1 MKKSLLIL
9 LGTFAVATF
18 LFSQTPEEFRAV
30 KITNVDSQVLFSDA
44 NIAEAM
50 DYLASI
56 NINTILLVVWNASG
70 SDGVHT
76 LYPSDV
82 MNRLFRRKIHPS
94 FSGRDPLQTV
104 LVEAHARGM
113 EVLPWFEYGFATY
126 WTSTYQ
132 ENPDYILKAK
142 PHWGLR
148 AADGKLAWKNNF
160 YWMSAVNP
168 EVQDMIRDLTLE
180 VCRNYDIDGVEYSDR
195 IPAMPVEGGYDSVTV
210 SLYKAEHGGAAP
222 PEDYSNADWKRW
234 RADKMNAWFRNVRD
248 SVKAYDPNLNF
259 SSSPS
264 VYPWCYHEYL
274 QDPYTWMNEEICDD
288 IIPQLYR
295 YSYDEYL
302 STLTASLQNYP
313 NHRHAYYAGILM
325 NVGSYIMSEDYLMK
339 ALQANRERNVMGEA
353 FFFYEGLRKNSNQ
366 LGNKLKA
373 TYYQD
378 WATLPFRRGAVWRP
392 KTGII
397 HENSRAVT
405 ATEGWTAYTGDMPLH
420 AGQCYYA
427 PINSNDTLTY
437 HADLPENAWYNVY
450 LYVDKHYNATTRA
463 KVLITHLEGTDTV
476 YVNQKNPSVPGWT
489 KVATV
494 YLREGLRQPVIRLV
508 TDVPDGSYVFGD
520 AAAVL
525 INRHLSPE
533 GDPAAIH
540 STAPEETLP
549 DSPSLLSSWP
559 NPFNPLLNIRVNLPE
574 RGRYSLS
581 LWDISGRE
589 VMQIREA
596 FMDQGSFQTRVDCQ
610 SLSSGIY
617 FLTLKGP
624 ALYES
629 RKILLLK

>member
-1 MKKSLLIL
+1 MKKSVLIFL
-9 LGTFAVATF
+9 CTFSVTTF
-18 LFSQTPEEFRAV
+18 LFSQGPEEFRAV

-76 LYPSDV
+76 LYPSEV
-82 MNRLFRRKIHPS
+82 MNSLFHRKIHPS

-126 WTSTYQ
+126 WTSNYQ

-148 AADGKLAWKNNF
+148 AADGNLAWKNNF

-168 EVQDMIRDLTLE
+168 EVQAMIRGLTME

-210 SLYKAEHGGAAP
+210 SLYKAEHGGEAP
-222 PEDYSNADWKRW
+222 PQDYTDAGWKRW
-234 RADKMNAWFRNVRD
+234 RADKMNAWFRSVRD
-248 SVKAYDPNLNF
+248 SVKTYDPNLNF

-302 STLTASLQNYP
+302 NTLTASLQNYP

-325 NVGSYIMSEDYLMK
+325 NVGSYIISEDYLMK
-339 ALQANRERNVMGEA
+339 ALQANRERNVKGEA
-353 FFFYEGLRKNSNQ
+353 FFFYEGLRKNNNQ
-366 LGNKLKA
+366 LGNKLKS
-373 TYYQD
+373 TFYSE
-378 WATLPFRRGAVWRP
+378 WATLPFREGKTWRP

-405 ATEGWTAYTGDMPLH
+405 ATEGWSDYTGNIPLH
-420 AGQCYYA
+420 SGQCYYT
-427 PINSNDTLTY
+427 PVNGGDTLTY

-450 LYVDKHYNATTRA
+450 MYLNKHYNASSRA
-463 KVLITHLEGTDTV
+463 KILLSHIDGTDTV
-476 YVNQKNPSVPGWT
+476 YVNQKNPPVPGWNRL
-489 KVATV
+489 ATV
-494 YLREGLRQPVIRLV
+494 YLRKGIRQPVL
-508 TDVPDGSYVFGD
+508 TLLSESDNGTYVFGD
-520 AAAVL
+520 AVAILV
-525 INRHLSPE
+525 NRHKSPE
-533 GDPAAIH
+533 GDPVSIH
-540 STAPEETLP
+540 EEITEPQIPETI
-549 DSPSLLSSWP
+549 SLLSAWP
-559 NPFNPLLNIRVNLPE
+559 NPFNAALNIALKIPE
-574 RGRYSLS
+574 NGKYTLILTDIRGNEAARIRDAFLNKGDY
-581 LWDISGRE
+581 DIR
-589 VMQIREA
+589 
-596 FMDQGSFQTRVDCQ
+596 FDCG

-617 FLTLKGP
+617 ILRLTGP
-624 ALYES
+624 GIRQA
-629 RKILLLK
+629 KKVLLLK